1 MINFGA
7 TPYQN
12 FGMATNLSSASGNYW
27 AVFGTQATTNTLFA
41 QVNVSGTTQAVS
53 LGALPS
59 GFHDYRIQPVS
70 GGIQFSVDGVVLT
83 TINLTIPSGTP
94 LAIAKSAFSGAP
106 QPPLQVDSVGM
117 TSYASSGTFTSSVFD
132 AGSNVNWAYVNW
144 TANLPAGTTLTV
156 QISSSTDGVNW
167 SAWSTVTNGGTITS
181 PSGRYLRYEIV
192 LTTTDP
198 TVTPTLSTISFTW
211 G

>member
-7 TPYQN
+7 TPYQK

-94 LAIAKSAFSGAP
+94 LAVTMSAFSGAR
-106 QPPLQVDSVGM
+106 SRRCR
-117 TSYASSGTFTSSVFD
+117 
-132 AGSNVNWAYVNW
+132 
-144 TANLPAGTTLTV
+144 LTR
-156 QISSSTDGVNW
+156 
-167 SAWSTVTNGGTITS
+167 SA
-181 PSGRYLRYEIV
+181 
-192 LTTTDP
+192 
-198 TVTPTLSTISFTW
+198 
-211 G
+211 